1 MKRYS
6 LFSGYCVNPQ
16 FADLVWLYRKFK
28 ERIVKTVN
36 VAETES
42 VTSCENHLCD
52 ASFHI
57 AESH

>member
-1 MKRYS
+1 MKRYFFLIIVLVYS
-6 LFSGYCVNPQ
+6 LLTLFSFTKKCEE
-16 FADLVWLYRKFK
+16 LK
-28 ERIVKTVN
+28 VKTVL